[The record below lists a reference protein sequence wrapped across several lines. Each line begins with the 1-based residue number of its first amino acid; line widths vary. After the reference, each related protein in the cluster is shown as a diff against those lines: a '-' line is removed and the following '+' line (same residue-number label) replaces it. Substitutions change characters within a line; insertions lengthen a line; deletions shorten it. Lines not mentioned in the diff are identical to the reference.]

1 MTATRLAFWSV
12 FAGVAG
18 VIYIFAME
26 NNWAA
31 FTYHPR
37 LVEFALGVER
47 PKSGPAMYWYGWMTT
62 SAGGGL
68 LAGGVAALTARVVPQ
83 RLWLAFGW
91 LVPAGAM
98 VAAIYFML
106 PFFTR

>member
-1 MTATRLAFWSV
+1 MSDARVAFWAV

-18 VIYIFAME
+18 IVYVAAME

-37 LVEFALGVER
+37 LVEFAWGVER

-62 SAGGGL
+62 SALCGL
-68 LAGGVAALTARVVPQ
+68 AAGAVAALAAR
-83 RLWLAFGW
+83 RIGRSFWFAAGW
-91 LVPAGAM
+91 VVPAGAM
-98 VAAIYFML
+98 LAAIYFML
-106 PFFTR
+106 PFVTR